1 MHVLA
6 EVSERRAREE
16 RLSRLLEKSPSNP
29 DIDVGVEMQEVEDVV
44 LPNQSSPQNKS
55 PRN

>member
-6 EVSERRAREE
+6 EASERRAREE

-29 DIDVGVEMQEVEDVV
+29 DIDVGVEMQEVEDAV